1 MSWSAEEYK
10 GMGFEAFVEILVT
23 ASPIDK
29 RIGIKDYRPHS
40 NKLDGQDM
48 GIDGY
53 GLSHNDNLH
62 TIQIKFRSD
71 VMGDLST
78 RDMISNFV
86 AKTTSSPTYKD
97 ADMTL
102 FTTAKGLGQ
111 KIAEDMYHGRVRTLG
126 FNELKKLVD
135 NNQAFWDV
143 FRREMGI

>member
-1 MSWSAEEYK
+1 
-10 GMGFEAFVEILVT
+10 
-23 ASPIDK
+23 
-29 RIGIKDYRPHS
+29 
-40 NKLDGQDM
+40 
-48 GIDGY
+48 
-53 GLSHNDNLH
+53 
-62 TIQIKFRSD
+62 
-71 VMGDLST
+71 MGDLST

>member
-1 MSWSAEEYK
+1 
-10 GMGFEAFVEILVT
+10 MGFEAFVEILVT